1 MPSDQNRAFK
11 LALLASLAL
20 HALLLFGFSTLR
32 HPALRAAPVAS
43 IVAHLVEPAPV
54 PAPPA
59 AAPAPPQIEPLKPAP
74 PRAAAPKPKPRAAP
88 KPVPKTDPPA
98 PLPIPEPSAPV
109 EPAAPPA
116 VARTEPVPSPAAPSA
131 PATAAGAAA
140 TAPAPAAAD
149 SIDVDSLAQYRLQVA
164 SAARKYK
171 RYPRVA
177 IDNNWEGAVLIRVVI
192 AANGRIAAVSVKTS
206 SGYEVLDEQAL
217 DMFRKAAP
225 LVQVPA
231 ALRGKEFAIEVR
243 AIYNLKDQ
251 ASG

>member
-11 LALLASLAL
+11 LAVLASLAL

-32 HPALRAAPVAS
+32 DPARRAAAVAP
-43 IVAHLVEPAPV
+43 IVAHLVEPAPT

-59 AAPAPPQIEPLKPAP
+59 AAPAPPQVEPLKPA
-74 PRAAAPKPKPRAAP
+74 PRAAAPKPKPRATP
-88 KPVPKTDPPA
+88 KPVPKAAPPA

-109 EPAAPPA
+109 VEPAAPPA
-116 VARTEPVPSPAAPSA
+116 VARSEPAPSPAAPSA
-131 PATAAGAAA
+131 PATADGAAA

-225 LVQVPA
+225 LVQIPA